1 MLTAET
7 KKRRRTGRKTEGSV
21 MTEMLRNMNDRELF
35 CVLTGSRG
43 IMAQTALREILLGYR
58 TAYGKT
64 AGLSEMVRTMT
75 D

>member
-1 MLTAET
+1 
-7 KKRRRTGRKTEGSV
+7 
-21 MTEMLRNMNDRELF
+21 MTEMLRNMDDRELF

-43 IMAQTALREILLGYR
+43 ILAQACLREILQSYGA
-58 TAYGKT
+58 AYGKT

>member
-1 MLTAET
+1 MLSAEN
-7 KKRRRTGRKTEGSV
+7 KKRRRTGGIMEGSV

-43 IMAQTALREILLGYR
+43 IMAQTALREILMGYR

>member
-1 MLTAET
+1 
-7 KKRRRTGRKTEGSV
+7 
-21 MTEMLRNMNDRELF
+21 MTEMLRNMNDRELC